1 MVKLASWAGEAQ
13 ISGVEAL
20 GAHEAHLGFE
30 SLSSAELQ

>member
-1 MVKLASWAGEAQ
+1 MVRLAGWAGGAQ

-20 GAHEAHLGFE
+20 GAQEAHLGFE